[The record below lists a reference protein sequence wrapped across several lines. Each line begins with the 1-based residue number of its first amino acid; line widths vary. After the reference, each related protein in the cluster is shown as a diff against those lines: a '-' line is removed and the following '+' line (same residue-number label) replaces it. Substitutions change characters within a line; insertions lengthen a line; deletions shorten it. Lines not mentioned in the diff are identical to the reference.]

1 MFSENS
7 MRIDKFL
14 KNARLIKR
22 RAVAK
27 EACDGGRVLINGKVA
42 KAGSE
47 VKVGDVIQITFGI
60 REVSVKVL
68 ELRESS
74 RKDTAEEMY
83 QVLD

>member
-1 MFSENS
+1 

-14 KNARLIKR
+14 KNSRLIKR

-27 EACDGGRVLINGKVA
+27 EACEGGRVLINGKIA

-47 VKVGDVIQITFGI
+47 VKVDDVIQITFGI
-60 REVSVKVL
+60 RQMSVKVL
-68 ELRESS
+68 ELIESP
-74 RKDTAEEMY
+74 RKETASDMY

>member
-1 MFSENS
+1 

>member
-1 MFSENS
+1 MFSEHS

>member
-1 MFSENS
+1 MLS
-7 MRIDKFL
+7 MYVVTNLATKYQYTGPVI
-14 KNARLIKR
+14 
-22 RAVAK
+22 
-27 EACDGGRVLINGKVA
+27 INGKVA

-60 REVSVKVL
+60 REISVKVL

>member
-1 MFSENS
+1 

-27 EACDGGRVLINGKVA
+27 EACDGGWVLINGKVA

-60 REVSVKVL
+60 REISVKVL